1 MQINGSRYRWW
12 TKIITSLS
20 RQRGVVTEQLP
31 LNPTSKRYGGT
42 RMALYL
48 SISGTKEGGETRHWQ
63 VIAVTQGDDWGS
75 EIVN

>member
-1 MQINGSRYRWW
+1 
-12 TKIITSLS
+12 
-20 RQRGVVTEQLP
+20 
-31 LNPTSKRYGGT
+31 
-42 RMALYL
+42 MALYL